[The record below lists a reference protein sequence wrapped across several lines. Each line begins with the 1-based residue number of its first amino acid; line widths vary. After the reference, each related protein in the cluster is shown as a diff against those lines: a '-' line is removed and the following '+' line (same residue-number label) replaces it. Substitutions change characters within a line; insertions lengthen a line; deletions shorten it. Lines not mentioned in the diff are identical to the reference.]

1 MHVGQPQSK
10 PCRAARAAATCPVH
24 RLGPMF
30 VPKVLGNM
38 AAGAV
43 SIRHGLRGPNLA
55 PATACAAGTHAIGDA
70 FRLVRDGTA
79 DVMVAGVALPV
90 LGDLHCTLCLLC
102 S

>member
-1 MHVGQPQSK
+1 
-10 PCRAARAAATCPVH
+10 
-24 RLGPMF
+24 MF

-43 SIRHGLRGPNLA
+43 SIRYGLRGPNLA

-79 DVMVAGVALPV
+79 DVMVAGDALHLWSLLGLLTACWLPV
-90 LGDLHCTLCLLC
+90 VLALTGLTRQEWMLC
-102 S
+102 